1 MTAAKA
7 TFRSRR
13 RSGSNVAIPKPITD
27 WFAGDRDFSFHAYTW
42 PWRYV
47 LADLWDI
54 WLSDH
59 PGTVPDERLRNLL
72 SRTAGATG
80 GHLSEL
86 TAMARKETGIDPK
99 RASR

>member
-7 TFRSRR
+7 ASRGRR
-13 RSGSNVAIPKPITD
+13 RSGSNVAIPKQIAE
-27 WFAGDRDFSFHAYTW
+27 WFAGERHFSFHAYTW

-47 LADLWDI
+47 RADLWDI
-54 WLSDH
+54 WLRDH
-59 PGTVPDERLRNLL
+59 PGTVPDDRLRNLL

-86 TAMARKETGIDPK
+86 TAMARKQTGIDRK
-99 RASR
+99 RASQ